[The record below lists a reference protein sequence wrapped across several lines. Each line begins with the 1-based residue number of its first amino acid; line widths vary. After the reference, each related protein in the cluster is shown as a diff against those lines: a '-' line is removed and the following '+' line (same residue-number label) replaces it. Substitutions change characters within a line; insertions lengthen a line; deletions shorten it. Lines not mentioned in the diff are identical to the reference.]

1 MKQSVQHSYSE
12 EGGHVKEEAPL
23 PRLLSLLKK
32 PAAFIIVILVCVI
45 LLLSLQF
52 GALQREIDAM
62 GKQVQ
67 DYKRK
72 EDHLD
77 GRVTSL
83 KSELRHVEREESELK
98 RKERQLEAKE
108 QRLEHE
114 SWGELAPSDPFHEV
128 HMLPLVPHRESAYP
142 SQDLSGVLG
151 GLTSLLKGHLDS
163 LRRTGPAAHH
173 RFKPLLPTHNIL
185 KPGAHPAHDAKKAP
199 ETKDEHKAAASTHAD
214 HGKKDAHPTEHKA
227 AVEPKHNLTA
237 KKIQ

>member
-12 EGGHVKEEAPL
+12 EGGPAKEEAPVQ
-23 PRLLSLLKK
+23 RLLSLLRK

-77 GRVTSL
+77 GRVSSL
-83 KSELRHVEREESELK
+83 RSELRHVEREEGELK

-108 QRLEHE
+108 ERLEHE
-114 SWGELAPSDPFHEV
+114 SWGELPSTDNFHEI
-128 HMLPLVPHRESAYP
+128 HMLPLVPHH
-142 SQDLSGVLG
+142 Q
-151 GLTSLLKGHLDS
+151 
-163 LRRTGPAAHH
+163 
-173 RFKPLLPTHNIL
+173 
-185 KPGAHPAHDAKKAP
+185 
-199 ETKDEHKAAASTHAD
+199 
-214 HGKKDAHPTEHKA
+214 
-227 AVEPKHNLTA
+227 
-237 KKIQ
+237 